1 MSWGTNRAGVPWLI
15 DPSYEDD
22 FEVSLARGRVRPTAV
37 GAFRMAFLPY
47 ALPFADLTVNVQV
60 DQAAIGERINAIVA
74 VRSISEDDEVQARVE
89 FRTDGTYS
97 ISLYDVVSGSYT
109 SIGFRSSIA
118 TYTPSNPVMVRL
130 QVSNG
135 NARLK
140 TWAVATPE
148 PDHWQVSGTTQV
160 PGPGR
165 IGLGAILSDGNTNTD
180 PEVSFGALQVPN
192 PQQFRVTRSVNRVVK
207 PHAAGTDVRLAH
219 PSVVA
224 L

>member
-22 FEVSLARGRVRPTAV
+22 FEVSLARGRVRPTV
-37 GAFRMAFLPY
+37 GEFRMAFLPY

-60 DQAAIGERINAIVA
+60 DQVAIGERINAIAA
-74 VRSISEDDEVQARVE
+74 VRSVSGDDGVQARVE
-89 FRTDGTYS
+89 FRTDETYS

-109 SIGFRSSIA
+109 AIGFRSSIA
-118 TYTPSNPVMVRL
+118 TYTPSGPVMVRF
-130 QVSNG
+130 QVGNG

-148 PDHWQVSGTTQV
+148 PDHWQVSGTTQFS
-160 PGPGR
+160 GPGQ
-165 IGLGAILSDGNTNTD
+165 IGLGAILSSGNTNPD
-180 PEVSFGALQVPN
+180 PEVSFGALRVPN
-192 PQQFRVTRSVNRVVK
+192 PQQLRVTRSVNRVVK
-207 PHAAGTDVRLAH
+207 PHTAGTDVRLAH